1 MKRSA
6 GRKQVQQIICLLS
19 AVLFIVFF
27 CGELDM
33 QFARR
38 GNTFEIAVTV
48 LGFMILV
55 VIVPLLIRNLSGNN
69 TIRNCLKKDRQALL
83 LLLVPAILPRVVWW
97 IMVPPLIDSDYGLYV
112 RMGQHYATYGQPE
125 LNQYMVTIAPNTVLY
140 SVLTGTLMRLFG
152 KTAETLIGMCII
164 LNLANIFLLYGVC
177 RKLTSVRR
185 SFFAAV
191 LFALLPENVFY
202 SNIPGIEA
210 PALFTILVG
219 LFLLLSTRER
229 NNLSMIVYGLIGS
242 AFLAISACIRPNA
255 WVVFAAAVPFLLFCQ
270 GTREY
275 PLKKKVLML
284 LSIVLGISIIWIC
297 QNALKNELFKN
308 EKPVSGIGWS
318 LYEGLDLESGGQW
331 TEEKSARCIEV
342 IYSHTPEEADKVFFT
357 EALERY
363 HSYTLWEKIRLFMRK
378 GGSLWYETR
387 YAVFTKEGTA
397 AANTLDHLAIIGW
410 ASCLAFML
418 YCMLYRWNHA
428 VEDNTRRIAWIP
440 LLIILLTTAWHEMGT
455 SIGRYHYMLI
465 PFVLMLIAVYFP
477 EKAAKMRTEGK
488 TV

>member
-6 GRKQVQQIICLLS
+6 GRKQVQQIICLIT
-19 AVLFIVFF
+19 AVLFIAFF

-33 QFARR
+33 QFARER
-38 GNTFEIAVTV
+38 NTFEVVVSV
-48 LGFMILV
+48 LGFMILIT
-55 VIVPLLIRNLSGNN
+55 VIPLFVRNLSGNN
-69 TIRNCLKKDRQALL
+69 IIRKYLDKDRQAIL
-83 LLLVPAILPRVVWW
+83 LLLVPAVLPRVVWW

-112 RMGQHYATYGQPE
+112 RMGQHYAAYGQPE
-125 LNQYMVTIAPNTVLY
+125 LNQYMLTIAPNTVLY

-152 KTAETLIGMCII
+152 KSAETLIRMCII

-185 SFFAAV
+185 SFFAAL

-210 PALFTILVG
+210 PALFTILAG
-219 LFLLLSTRER
+219 LFLLLNTRER
-229 NNLSMIVYGLIGS
+229 NTLPMMVYGLSGS
-242 AFLAISACIRPNA
+242 SVLALSACIRPNA
-255 WVVFAAAVPFLLFCQ
+255 WVVVAAVIPFLLFNQ
-270 GTREY
+270 KTREY
-275 PLKKKVLML
+275 PLKKKALMV
-284 LSIVLGISIIWIC
+284 LSIVLGISVIWIC

-318 LYEGLDLESGGQW
+318 LYEGLDLESGGKW

-342 IYSHTPEEADKVFFT
+342 IYSHSPEEADKVFYT

-363 HSYTLWEKIRLFMRK
+363 NSYTLWEKIRLFMRK

-387 YAVFTKEGTA
+387 YAVFAKEGTE
-397 AANTLDHLAIIGW
+397 AANTLDHLAVSGW
-410 ASCLAFML
+410 VSCLAFML
-418 YCMLYRWNHA
+418 YSMLYRWKHA
-428 VEDNTRRIAWIP
+428 AGEDTQKIAWVP

-465 PFVLMLIAVYFP
+465 PFVLMLTAVCFP
-477 EKAAKMRTEGK
+477 GKTSRMKTEGK